1 MPTFQTLGIN
11 FGISESS
18 ANNIFRALDR
28 YSQRITAS
36 KFIRTSKKK
45 VLGIGMGKGDI
56 NRIRINCR

>member
-1 MPTFQTLGIN
+1 MN